1 MQARWQWSNAFKVLK
16 RKTTTAKIKQ
26 TNNAPKSYQPSFLH
40 LMKYL
45 SKQWQDKTF
54 FIHMK
59 NSSSKT
65 ALVEMLKE
73 VLQAGESY
81 QMKIWNYFKEKWRAA
96 EW

>member
-1 MQARWQWSNAFKVLK
+1 
-16 RKTTTAKIKQ
+16 
-26 TNNAPKSYQPSFLH
+26 
-40 LMKYL
+40 
-45 SKQWQDKTF
+45 
-54 FIHMK
+54 MK